1 MKRLRE
7 TSELGAAAVEFA
19 LVLPVLLVL
28 LLGIVEFGT
37 AFNAQILLT
46 NAAREAARSMTLSG
60 DETEAVAAADAAT
73 QPIGLTVTEADVTF
87 TVSPAGPC
95 VSPARLSV
103 DVTVEK
109 PLLTGLF
116 GATIPLT
123 GKATRQCGG

>member
-1 MKRLRE
+1 M
-7 TSELGAAAVEFA
+7 
-19 LVLPVLLVL
+19 LPVLLML
-28 LLGIVEFGT
+28 LLGIIEFGT

-46 NAAREAARSMTLSG
+46 NAAREAARSMTLTS
-60 DETEAVAAADAAT
+60 DESEAVAAAAAAT
-73 QPIGLTVTEADVTF
+73 EPIGLTVTEADVTF
-87 TVSPAGPC
+87 AVSPAGPC

-103 DVTVEK
+103 DVTIEK